1 MRGVE
6 FYGLRFVWRRSFEH
20 SAGSLDWKLS
30 SNIWSMHWYTS
41 MLLVIMA
48 VHCLIYLG
56 NHRAWSHP
64 PISSCALRDTSAPP
78 QAFTI
83 SKVIYRVSTLQKTKI
98 LWKIYHKSQLRHD
111 FPNFFQ
117 CLEVYCKRHQG
128 RYRHLAKIG
137 SSPSEP
143 PSRRRGL
150 TPWSC
155 RSWRKPCSTRWCP
168 KPVLWSPLAP
178 RWSRW
183 ARWCPVG
190 PQRAPSQWPKCGD
203 DRKHRCWDGFLAGAR
218 REELRKSNIS
228 HLITHLHSKPMR

>member
-6 FYGLRFVWRRSFEH
+6 FYGLLFVWRRSFEH

-64 PISSCALRDTSAPP
+64 PISRCLLCVTSLSAPP

-98 LWKIYHKSQLRHD
+98 WKIYHKSQLRHD

-128 RYRHLAKIG
+128 RYRQGAIRSDLPLPNRRAVAEDWRLGAAGLGESRAAQGDARSLSCDHLLLQGGAG
-137 SSPSEP
+137 
-143 PSRRRGL
+143 GL
-150 TPWSC
+150 GW
-155 RSWRKPCSTRWCP
+155 
-168 KPVLWSPLAP
+168 
-178 RWSRW
+178 
-183 ARWCPVG
+183 
-190 PQRAPSQWPKCGD
+190 APSQWPKCGD
-203 DRKHRCWDGFLAGAR
+203 DRKHRCWDGFLAGAIAR
-218 REELRKSNIS
+218 S
-228 HLITHLHSKPMR
+228 